1 MGPQDRRTMQAA
13 EPRTATPEPFS
24 PLFKESYS
32 PGPDDVG
39 SIESINSITI
49 PEAVYSTNANP
60 NTNPDINPVKSILKK
75 PAFANNNTDDLNLP
89 NIDKITE
96 PSFAEAKIRRR
107 KSIPVKK
114 NLVDRIFVFK
124 PTDNK
129 GSTARDQLANERTF
143 LAYIRT
149 TTTLLL
155 MSVTM
160 IQIFKHKLNTLI
172 LEYLVSKIDELA
184 KTGSI
189 DGDNPIGTKKIEFI
203 NSNLKFMKIF
213 VKPICLIFT
222 SLSIFIL
229 ITAIFRF
236 FLNLNIM
243 LKDNKFSIDRI
254 SMLLV
259 FLTMISCSIFTLY
272 GIILWTTKL
281 L

>member
-1 MGPQDRRTMQAA
+1 MGTQDDAGTEPMGAPPQ
-13 EPRTATPEPFS
+13 EPFS

-32 PGPDDVG
+32 PRPDDVG
-39 SIESINSITI
+39 SIESINSISVSEPTHL
-49 PEAVYSTNANP
+49 TNAS
-60 NTNPDINPVKSILKK
+60 NTNTNINPVKSILKR
-75 PAFANNNTDDLNLP
+75 PTILNNTDDSKLT
-89 NIDKITE
+89 NIDNIIE
-96 PSFAEAKIRRR
+96 SFSAEAKIRRR
-107 KSIPVKK
+107 KPVPVKQK
-114 NLVDRIFVFK
+114 LRETISVFK

-160 IQIFKHKLNTLI
+160 IQIFKHELNILI
-172 LEYLVSKIDELA
+172 LEYLVSKVNEIS

-189 DGDNPIGTKKIEFI
+189 DENNSTDIKNLEFI
-203 NSNLKFMKIF
+203 NSNLKFMKTF
-213 VKPICLIFT
+213 LKPICLIFT

-229 ITAIFRF
+229 IFAIFRF

-272 GIILWTTKL
+272 GIIFWTTKL

>member
-1 MGPQDRRTMQAA
+1 MGPQDRRNMPGT
-13 EPRTATPEPFS
+13 EPGTATPEPFS

-49 PEAVYSTNANP
+49 PEAVHSTNANP
-60 NTNPDINPVKSILKK
+60 NTNPNLNPVKSILKK
-75 PAFANNNTDDLNLP
+75 PTSPKNTDDSNLP

-96 PSFAEAKIRRR
+96 PSFAEANIRRR

-114 NLVDRIFVFK
+114 NLVDSIFVFK

-172 LEYLVSKIDELA
+172 LDYLVSKIDELA

-213 VKPICLIFT
+213 VKPICLTFT